1 MFLGHEEDK
10 VAIKLRSVTIN
21 YRSSVIQISIS
32 TSGTQTPEF
41 KPNRIESSN
50 FYLRGSEII
59 RAVHGDL
66 QEGYR

>member
-32 TSGTQTPEF
+32 TSGTQTLEF
-41 KPNRIESSN
+41 QPNRIESSN
-50 FYLRGSEII
+50 FYLHGSEII